1 MFYCFF
7 FEMVIKIIGLG
18 QKEYVR
24 DKFNIFD
31 GFIVI
36 VSTVE
41 FVIDQTQVSTSKRSL
56 INHPG
61 VSSGGAVSA
70 FRAIRLLRIFKLAR
84 QWKSF

>member
-18 QKEYVR
+18 PREYVR

-36 VSTVE
+36 VSTIEYIVDLTN
-41 FVIDQTQVSTSKRSL
+41 IDASKRPSP
-56 INHPG
+56 NTEAM
-61 VSSGGAVSA
+61 SSGGAVSA

-84 QWKSF
+84 